1 MYTYIF
7 VLICIPT
14 TTFLLKKIRL
24 IIFIYSFRV
33 SFNKIQFE
41 NKQIMISTRENI
53 LKIVNKGTLES
64 KRLRTS
70 NKQTQMTL

>member
-33 SFNKIQFE
+33 SFNKIKFE
-41 NKQIMISTRENI
+41 NKQIYHNDQYQRKYLEN
-53 LKIVNKGTLES
+53 
-64 KRLRTS
+64 R
-70 NKQTQMTL
+70 Q